1 MDALSAIP
9 WATLGGL
16 TPAGLL
22 GVAVWLVLTGRI
34 VPRSTYETMVQ
45 MKETWRDAATKKDEI
60 IHTQAETIR
69 DYSVVGE
76 TVSKVMSAVQEANR
90 AGDD

>member
-1 MDALSAIP
+1 MEAIP
-9 WATLGGL
+9 WEIIGTL
-16 TPAGLL
+16 TPPGLL
-22 GVAVWLVLTGRI
+22 GIAVWLILTGRI

-76 TVSKVMSAVQEANR
+76 TVAKVMSAVQEANK
-90 AGDD
+90 AGDQ